1 MLSVPAHLPDGAG
14 LLARNLASRAALRA
28 LPRVEHGQ
36 FAAHP
41 APGNRNSVPDT
52 DRF

>member
-1 MLSVPAHLPDGAG
+1 MLSVPAHLPEGQGSWPAT
-14 LLARNLASRAALRA
+14 LRPV
-28 LPRVEHGQ
+28 PRSAPCPVAMHRQ